1 MPRSRKQKMKEE
13 NRSGTQTIERAV
25 ALLREVSERGYMGW
39 QLSDLAARCDL
50 RKSTAHRILTC
61 LVRERLVK
69 QREGD
74 RNYVPGPMLFELGL
88 SSQPERGELQYAA
101 RTRLTAL
108 AKQTSGV
115 AFLFFRSG
123 DDFVCAARV
132 GPARCQARER
142 LSIFPGTRKPLVLA
156 AGGAAMLLALP
167 KAEASATIRR
177 NLEHLDEYGEI
188 ISGVRRM
195 MQRSFDEGFGIN
207 AGDIIP
213 GVNAFGL
220 ALRDRY
226 GIPFAS
232 IAVAGTDRIFPPDR
246 TPEIRSMLEAAGNGL
261 QAAPVP
267 LMS

>member
-1 MPRSRKQKMKEE
+1 MKEE
-13 NRSGTQTIERAV
+13 SRSGTQTIERAA
-25 ALLREVSERGYMGW
+25 ALLREVSERGYVGW

-61 LVRERLVK
+61 LVRERLIK

-74 RNYVPGPMLFELGL
+74 RHYVPGPMLFELGL
-88 SSQPERGELQYAA
+88 SSHPERGELQYAA

-123 DDFVCAARV
+123 DDFVCAARI
-132 GPARCQARER
+132 GPAKCQAKQ
-142 LSIFPGTRKPLVLA
+142 LSIFAGTRRPLVLA

-167 KAEASATIRR
+167 EAEATATIRR
-177 NLEHLDEYGEI
+177 NFEQLDTYNEAPI
-188 ISGVRRM
+188 PGVRRM
-195 MQRSFDEGFGIN
+195 VQRSFDEGFGIN
-207 AGDIIP
+207 VGDITP

-226 GIPFAS
+226 GAPFAS
-232 IAVAGTDRIFPPDR
+232 IALAGPERLFPSERSD
-246 TPEIRSMLEAAGNGL
+246 EIRGMLEEIGNGL
-261 QAAPVP
+261 QAAPAAA
-267 LMS
+267 